1 MRIFIVGPAAS
12 GKTTIGKKLA
22 KFLKVDFFDTDEKIE
37 EKSGVNISWIFDV
50 EGEEGFRKRE
60 KQILSDTKNLE
71 SCVIS
76 TGGGIVLDKKNRKFI
91 SSTGIVVY
99 LSVSLKTQIKRT
111 LLDKS
116 RPLLKGKVKK
126 EVLAKQFLER
136 KNFYAEIA
144 DITIEEEKES
154 RSKILENIIL
164 LLRKREE
171 CDK

>member
-99 LSVSLKTQIKRT
+99 LSVSLKTQIQRT

-116 RPLLKGKVKK
+116 RPLLKGKDKK

>member
-37 EKSGVNISWIFDV
+37 EKSGANIAWIFDV

-60 KQILSDTKNLE
+60 KQILSGTKNFE

-76 TGGGIVLDKKNRKFI
+76 TGGGIVLDKENRNFI
-91 SSTGIVVY
+91 SSSGIVVY
-99 LSVSLKTQIKRT
+99 LRVSLKTQIQRT
-111 LLDKS
+111 LFDKS
-116 RPLLKGKVKK
+116 RPLLKGNDKK
-126 EVLAKQFLER
+126 EVLEKQFLER
-136 KNFYAEIA
+136 KNYYEEIA

-164 LLRKREE
+164 SLRKREE

>member
-76 TGGGIVLDKKNRKFI
+76 TGGGIVLGKKNRKFI

-116 RPLLKGKVKK
+116 RPLLKGKDKK

>member
-37 EKSGVNISWIFDV
+37 EKSGANIAWIFDV
-50 EGEEGFRKRE
+50 EGEGGFRKRE
-60 KQILSDTKNLE
+60 KRILSDTKNFE

-76 TGGGIVLDKKNRKFI
+76 TGGGIVLDKENRNFI
-91 SSTGIVVY
+91 SSSGIVVY
-99 LSVSLKTQIKRT
+99 LRVSLKTQIQRT
-111 LLDKS
+111 LFDKS
-116 RPLLKGKVKK
+116 RPLLKGKDKK
-126 EVLAKQFLER
+126 EVLEKQFLER
-136 KNFYAEIA
+136 KNYYEEIA

-164 LLRKREE
+164 SLRKREE

>member
-116 RPLLKGKVKK
+116 RPLLKGKDKK